1 MSQTLTNADPKPE
14 VIQELRNLA
23 DRGVTVRQLVAVIQT
38 RIGLKEDALLPVL
51 WYFMNAFSLTL
62 AEVLPLREWL
72 GSSEDKEIDSIIL
85 PAIEK
90 ARGR

>member
-23 DRGVTVRQLVAVIQT
+23 DRGATVRQLVAVIQT

-51 WYFMNAFSLTL
+51 WYFNAFSLTL
-62 AEVLPLREWL
+62 PEVLPLREWL
-72 GSSEDKEIDSIIL
+72 GTSEDKEIDSIIL

>member
-1 MSQTLTNADPKPE
+1 MSQTLTNADAKPE

-23 DRGVTVRQLVAVIQT
+23 DCGATVRQLVAVIQT
-38 RIGLKEDALLPVL
+38 RTGLKEDAILPVL

-62 AEVLPLREWL
+62 PEVLPLREWL
-72 GSSEDKEIDSIIL
+72 GTREDKDIDSIIL